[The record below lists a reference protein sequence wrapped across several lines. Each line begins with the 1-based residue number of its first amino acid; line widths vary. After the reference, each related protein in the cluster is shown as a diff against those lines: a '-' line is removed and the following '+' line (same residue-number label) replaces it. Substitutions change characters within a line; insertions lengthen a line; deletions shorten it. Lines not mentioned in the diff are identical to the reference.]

1 MFVRYGSKVR
11 LCYSPDVGE
20 QLVNVN
26 YQCHLFFM
34 QPSINFDKI
43 LDISRVSHQV
53 EKYQT

>member
-26 YQCHLFFM
+26 VIYSSCNLA
-34 QPSINFDKI
+34 
-43 LDISRVSHQV
+43 LTLT
-53 EKYQT
+53 KYLTFLESVIR